1 MSQSDRAIKKFAT
14 QLARLDREVKS
25 WRGAQADFTSIE
37 NGGNFTFKD
46 GDGNVT
52 AIMGG
57 QDDGSNTIRHVDG
70 PTPPVPSGLSAHVDG
85 PIVQVSWD
93 GTFEDADEA
102 TYDWSHL
109 EVIAAGP
116 NGENLRATINDVTGA
131 TANLAATASGEWTV
145 VARSVSRAEK
155 RSLDGD
161 AGTVEVKL
169 VDIDGAIEAVQD
181 SANGKNKVTYSEH
194 APTPAD
200 PGIFDDTWFVGQVGR
215 PNDIVEATNLIP
227 NPSFETAAT
236 VDMAHANITLTNPTV
251 SGSPSGGRVLRATMK
266 AGSHGTYEFSGQYSA
281 NTHGAQWVAAALM
294 SKPGAGNASKWRGVR
309 LADTII
315 GGSTEY
321 TNITGISDASGW
333 TRQVATK
340 QLRPNASYA
349 RFVLYYQGSSAMGS
363 APVAG
368 DVFESDSWVVATGD
382 SEASALAKIESYF
395 DGDTPSGATD
405 NEPHYRWTGTP
416 HASTSEKYLPA
427 LDIGDSDN
435 WNVIEQYRHD
445 GTGWVKVELSHYVFS
460 TVDLGKATVGELDGI
475 RIMGQTIR
483 GEQLS
488 GDAIDGKVITGATY
502 RTTGGTGSWSDAGL
516 FIAQPDGTSMVRF
529 PTDGTPL
536 SLTAS
541 DTQIERASITDLD
554 LSNGAVRSGGEFT
567 LASGVTAP
575 PSPPELTTGW
585 QKTAVLDRPTYS
597 TSYNWTGL
605 ASWGDKWVRVL
616 NSWGEAGDSQDL
628 VLIYNGDG
636 TVNKAISVGLNPR
649 HGLTVMGDIVYVF
662 GAGHAGTSDRN
673 FIDGYDLNT
682 GERVSRHEYTRGIQ
696 AVNALGNDGTNLII
710 GSVYNLELWVHR
722 RDPVTGVQVGSD
734 MRSGSN
740 SWPASGGKDLFGVRI
755 SGNDVE
761 VVTSW
766 GGRVYLNSNNVLV
779 RKTDSANASG
789 YAGWALPAH
798 DVSGCDWI
806 NGAPYPMDSSGS
818 VYQGSQFVSDKTVQ
832 MCFTWTNGTYETTPS
847 PLVTFQAGA
856 REVFTVSLPQRAGLA
871 KRLYYRSGT
880 SGSWVMKGVAEGTT
894 VYVVSDVQGF
904 AAPLPTVNSFPNAD
918 PATLKSTND
927 KFEVNGDGSGKW
939 GPLTFNADGTMS
951 SSAVPE
957 WVPITTFASGFE
969 PRSWGF
975 APAYRVWPDGKVEW
989 RGVVSGSIPPSAIT
1003 PILTVPSVA
1012 RPPQPVNLPVAVSG
1026 SVGTPLVTR
1035 VEFGGLSTST
1045 ALTVMGNGD
1054 TLTWV
1059 ALDGIHYYKD

>member
-1 MSQSDRAIKKFAT
+1 MSQSDRAIKKLAT
-14 QLARLDREVKS
+14 DLARIRAEVKS

-46 GDGNVT
+46 SDGNVT

-70 PTPPVPSGLSAHVDG
+70 PTPPIPSGLSAHVDG

-93 GTFEDADEA
+93 GTFEDADTA

-475 RIMGQTIR
+475 RIMGQTIH

-488 GDAIDGKVITGATY
+488 GDAIDGKVITGPTIQSGRSGRRWIGDPNGIRIINEDDDV
-502 RTTGGTGSWSDAGL
+502 RTQLS
-516 FIAQPDGTSMVRF
+516 PDGSTFKGEVEAD
-529 PTDGTPL
+529 TLVVNDGAEL
-536 SLTAS
+536 KG
-541 DTQIERASITDLD
+541 
-554 LSNGAVRSGGEFT
+554 SNT
-567 LASGVTAP
+567 LAQGAKLTLAAGVTDPTAP
-575 PSPPELTTGW
+575 PVVQPYWGGLEF
-585 QKTAVLDRPTYS
+585 QKPYS
-597 TSYNWTGL
+597 TTELTGL
-605 ASWGDKWVRVL
+605 AF
-616 NSWGEAGDSQDL
+616 
-628 VLIYNGDG
+628 DG
-636 TVNKAISVGLNPR
+636 TNYWSVSPTGQWTAGGFLAQAIRINASTGAVDSFAVPTTNR
-649 HGLTVMGDIVYVF
+649 TEHF
-662 GAGHAGTSDRN
+662 GVTCIGSELFWLYRS
-673 FIDGYDLNT
+673 GYEGRILVTDLNCVKKREMPWSLGYSKT
-682 GERVSRHEYTRGIQ
+682 NPLTYKPGI
-696 AVNALGNDGTNLII
+696 GNDGTNIVIAHCTDSGRLDIHTCNKTTGAII
-710 GSVYNLELWVHR
+710 STVNDSADLTRSDITGVYVGNADWGRKLATVAKASTSKLPSFSATTGVYDGSGTQFDAAAPGSVGVVFHDGKFHTL
-722 RDPVTGVQVGSD
+722 DPSGVIHEYANSTTGDNSGDWWATYYWYTDVDDDDIIESTD
-734 MRSGSN
+734 YRS
-740 SWPASGGKDLFGVRI
+740 RM
-755 SGNDVE
+755 
-761 VVTSW
+761 
-766 GGRVYLNSNNVLV
+766 
-779 RKTDSANASG
+779 
-789 YAGWALPAH
+789 
-798 DVSGCDWI
+798 
-806 NGAPYPMDSSGS
+806 APP
-818 VYQGSQFVSDKTVQ
+818 KR
-832 MCFTWTNGTYETTPS
+832 FTWP
-847 PLVTFQAGA
+847 
-856 REVFTVSLPQRAGLA
+856 RRAGLKILGQPMPTGVEALGPALA
-871 KRLYYRSGT
+871 KKATEPVRTDFSGPGWQVDSGKPSARYVTLPTNWTTYASPSATNTYPEAESSILESASGT
-880 SGSWVMKGVAEGTT
+880 FK
-894 VYVVSDVQGF
+894 VQ
-904 AAPLPTVNSFPNAD
+904 
-918 PATLKSTND
+918 
-927 KFEVNGDGSGKW
+927 GDGSGHW
-939 GPLTFNADGTMS
+939 GPLTMGRNGVMS
-951 SSAVPE
+951 
-957 WVPITTFASGFE
+957 GL
-969 PRSWGF
+969 
-975 APAYRVWPDGKVEW
+975 
-989 RGVVSGSIPPSAIT
+989 VVSAEVLVTPSAANT
-1003 PILTVPSVA
+1003 PTQFTVTL
-1012 RPPQPVNLPVAVSG
+1012 PPGRFAKPPIVWVQP
-1026 SVGTPLVTR
+1026 
-1035 VEFGGLSTST
+1035 ST
-1045 ALTVMGNGD
+1045 AIPHLVQVGCYQPDTPDTFDLYLTRYNTSPTGV
-1054 TLTWV
+1054 TWF
-1059 ALDGIHYYKD
+1059 AMDRE